1 MKIKKIFQIV
11 GIGFLTCF
19 SFYYTN
25 RIVNVTNQIDPI
37 MKEIN
42 SVSNELEISPINA
55 SIKEDTITSGVCG
68 ITVKKDESYY
78 KMKQLGAFNKNLF
91 IFEDIIPEI
100 SINDNYDKYYI
111 GANKQNKVV
120 ALTFI
125 LKEDKYLNDILITL
139 RGEKVKANFFID
151 GKFLE
156 NNKELIK
163 DNLDVMHLEN
173 YGYDGIYNRS
183 RIDYTS
189 RLINQIANYETKFCI
204 TKEKDNEVL
213 NECQNKKHYTI
224 LPTNISSNPYK
235 ETKDKLENGIILNYE
250 INKSTKDNLS
260 QIITFIKQKGYKIET
275 LENMIKEC

>member
-1 MKIKKIFQIV
+1 MKIKKVFKIV

-42 SVSNELEISPINA
+42 EVSNELEISPINA
-55 SIKEDTITSGVCG
+55 NIKEDTIVSGVCG
-68 ITVKKDESYY
+68 ISVKKDESYY

-91 IFEDIIPEI
+91 IFEDIIPEV
-100 SINDNYDKYYI
+100 SITDNYDKYFV

-125 LKEDKYLNDILITL
+125 LNENKYLNEILAVL
-139 RGEKVKANFFID
+139 RDENIKVNFFID

-156 NNKELIK
+156 NNKELIQN
-163 DNLDVMHLEN
+163 NLDVMHLEN
-173 YGYDGIYNRS
+173 YGYDGIYNKS
-183 RIDYTS
+183 RINYTS

-204 TKEKDNEVL
+204 AKEKNNDILDACLKE
-213 NECQNKKHYTI
+213 KHYTI
-224 LPTNISSNPYK
+224 LPTNIVSNPYQ
-235 ETKDKLENGIILNYE
+235 ETKEKLSNGIILNYE
-250 INKSTKDNLS
+250 INKTTKDNLLH
-260 QIITFIKQKGYKIET
+260 IITFIKQKGYTIET